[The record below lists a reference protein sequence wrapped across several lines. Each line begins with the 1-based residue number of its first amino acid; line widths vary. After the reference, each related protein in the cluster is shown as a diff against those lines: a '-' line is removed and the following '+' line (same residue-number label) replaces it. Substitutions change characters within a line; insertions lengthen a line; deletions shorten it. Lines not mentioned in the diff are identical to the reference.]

1 MTLDSPRLRVV
12 LLVNYLDR
20 AYQTNFRNAL
30 ERAARSRGVDL
41 FVAVGR
47 ELEHDLPQELVLNR
61 LYQWLSPQS
70 VDGVVLL
77 SASLS
82 NFSGPEGVLR
92 LCDRLA
98 PVPICSIG
106 LRLPHVPSIVIDNRA
121 GMEAAATHLIT
132 EHGCR
137 HIGYI
142 GGPDYNE
149 EARARL
155 LGYRDALERAGLP
168 FEPNRVACGRFTTQS
183 GYAGLCEIAGRDDAL
198 DGVVAANDDMALG
211 AVDALFAIG
220 KSVPEDVKV
229 VGFDDAPIA
238 RFARRSLTTVAQ
250 PFDDIAALALDGLI
264 GQLRGA
270 TSPAALHS
278 VGVRLVTRESCGCGY
293 VLSQPRSAPAAPTR
307 PPAEY
312 LRAWSAELE
321 RRATLEAPIYVWQP
335 LVPEL
340 ALGLAREL
348 EGEQGAFLSC
358 VEQVADQLAERPTS
372 GDEIG
377 RALVELQRGCEAAGY
392 RGAHYHELG
401 RACLEGQAK
410 ASAVS
415 HREHGR
421 RALVV
426 MDSAASMRGVSQD
439 LAMVLSAPGLAPI
452 FLQALH
458 ALGISTGFLA
468 VRADEH
474 ATQLKPLLALEAGTV
489 VDFDPAPYP
498 ARQLFPSGFPRGTEP
513 AFLTLLPLTV
523 EDRVMGLVA
532 FASQTEPFVCEALRS
547 QLSAALE
554 LSSLHTRV
562 VEETAVRERL
572 AHEQL
577 LGEVAIA
584 RRIQGAL
591 CPRDLAVPGFELF
604 AKLVPADQVGGDYYD
619 VLPAADGC
627 WVGIGDVTGHGL
639 LAGLLML
646 MIQSSVSTAI
656 QGSEGQSPAELVCQ
670 VNAVLQ
676 SNIRRRLQV
685 KDHATFLL
693 LRAYTDGRM
702 LMAGAHDDV
711 IVHRAATGSC
721 ELIELLGVWLGIN
734 ADIHDATSDQAFQI
748 APGDTVVLYTDGLV
762 EARDAAH
769 REFGLARVCDLV
781 KAAAEQ
787 GPRAIVESLTAHA
800 LAWTPVQQDDIT
812 VVALR
817 RSRT

>member
-1 MTLDSPRLRVV
+1 MTLDSSRLRIV

-20 AYQTNFRNAL
+20 AYQNSFRNAL

-47 ELEHDLPQELVLNR
+47 ELEHELSQERVLNR
-61 LYQWLSPQS
+61 LFQWLSPES
-70 VDGVVLL
+70 IHGAVLL
-77 SASLS
+77 SAALS

-92 LCDRLA
+92 LCYELA
-98 PVPICSIG
+98 PVPCCSIG
-106 LRLPHVPSIVIDNRA
+106 LRLPDVPSILIDNRTA
-121 GMEAAATHLIT
+121 MQTAVAHLIQ

-137 HIGYI
+137 NIGYI

-155 LGYRDALERAGLP
+155 RGYRDALDAAGIP
-168 FEPNRVACGRFTTQS
+168 CEPQRVVSGLFTTKS
-183 GYAGLCEIAGRDDAL
+183 GYTGVCELVSRGLLLDA
-198 DGVVAANDDMALG
+198 VVAANDDMALG
-211 AVDALFAIG
+211 AVDALFELG
-220 KSVPEDVKV
+220 KRVPEDVKV

-250 PFDDIAALALDGLI
+250 PFDDIAALSLDALI
-264 GQLRGA
+264 GQLRG
-270 TSPAALHS
+270 TSNAAALHT
-278 VGVRLVTRESCGCGY
+278 VGARLVTRESCGCGY
-293 VLSQPRSAPAAPTR
+293 VLAQPRSARAAPAR

-321 RRATLEAPIYVWQP
+321 RRATPESLIHVWQP
-335 LVPEL
+335 LVPAL

-348 EGEQGAFLSC
+348 EQESGAFLSC
-358 VEQVADQLAERPTS
+358 VEQLADQLAERPTS

-392 RGAHYHELG
+392 RGADYHELG
-401 RACLEGQAK
+401 RACLEAQAK
-410 ASAVS
+410 ASAIS

-426 MDSAASMRGVSQD
+426 MESAASMRGVSQD
-439 LAMVLSAPGLAPI
+439 LAMVLSSSALAPT

-474 ATQLKPLLALEAGTV
+474 ATQLRPLLAIEASDV
-489 VDFDPAPYP
+489 VELDPAPYP
-498 ARQLFPSGFPRGTEP
+498 ARQLFPRGFPRGTDP
-513 AFLTLLPLTV
+513 CFLTLLPLTV

-532 FASQTEPFVCEALRS
+532 FTSECEPFVCEALRS

-554 LSSLHTRV
+554 LSWLHARV

-577 LGEVAIA
+577 LGELAVA

-591 CPRDLAVPGFELF
+591 CPSDLEVPGFEIF
-604 AKLVPADQVGGDYYD
+604 AQLVPADQVGGDYYD
-619 VLPAADGC
+619 VLRAADGC

-639 LAGLLML
+639 LAGLIML
-646 MIQSSVSTAI
+646 MMQSSVSTAI
-656 QGSEGQSPAELVCQ
+656 QGSDHQTPAELVCQ
-670 VNAVLQ
+670 VNSVLQ
-676 SNIRRRLQV
+676 SNIRSRLQV

-693 LRAYTDGRM
+693 LRAYADGRM
-702 LMAGAHDDV
+702 LMAGAHEDV
-711 IVHRAATGSC
+711 ILHRAATGRC
-721 ELIELLGVWLGIN
+721 ELIELLGVWLGIS
-734 ADIHDATSDQAFQI
+734 ADIRAATSDQAFHME
-748 APGDTVVLYTDGLV
+748 PGDTIVLYTDGLI
-762 EARDAAH
+762 EGRDATH
-769 REFGLARVCDLV
+769 REFGLERTIELV
-781 KAAAEQ
+781 RAAAAQ
-787 GPRAIVESLTAHA
+787 GPRAIVQSLTATA
-800 LAWTPVQQDDIT
+800 RAWTPVQQDDIT

-817 RSRT
+817 RTGG